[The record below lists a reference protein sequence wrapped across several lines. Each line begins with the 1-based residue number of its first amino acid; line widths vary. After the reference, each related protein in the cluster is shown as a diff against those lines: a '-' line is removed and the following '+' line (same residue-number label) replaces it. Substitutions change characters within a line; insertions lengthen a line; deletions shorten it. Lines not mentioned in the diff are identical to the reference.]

1 MAWTSI
7 AGVFLPISGGSL
19 ISGVSGPS
27 GAVRSTT
34 SMAPDASADAKSPR
48 TWVLVI
54 GCVSVALL
62 EFEPSNSL
70 PGISVLEFR
79 SLGFVAS
86 GATSRKPS
94 AIILDMKY
102 LRWQA
107 GATIRLRPASAHFRA
122 SGIQFGLASEPRS
135 PSSRDQRPNAKQE
148 QTHGL

>member
-1 MAWTSI
+1 
-7 AGVFLPISGGSL
+7 
-19 ISGVSGPS
+19 
-27 GAVRSTT
+27 
-34 SMAPDASADAKSPR
+34 MAPDASADAKSPR

-107 GATIRLRPASAHFRA
+107 GAIIRSRLLSARPAQA
-122 SGIQFGLASEPRS
+122 GIQFGSGNELDSPPVRHLRGNEQRS
-135 PSSRDQRPNAKQE
+135 AKQE
-148 QTHGL
+148 RTYGL